1 MRGAT
6 WCQLPKPVKRH
17 YEKIIVACCFLS
29 LFVNIGLNSTS
40 FGVYQ
45 PYIVAT
51 PGIGDAAGS
60 LVLSTRILVSA
71 IAVIAVNRFYD
82 VFNMRVG
89 LTIAMVLTGGAFFI
103 YAAATTLP
111 LFLLGATVGGI
122 AYGLGGFVAT
132 TTLVNRWY
140 KSGIGT
146 AIGVASVGSGVAG
159 FVVPVIATS
168 IIERQSLT
176 AAFAGEGVLALV
188 LAMVVF
194 AFLRNRP
201 SDIGVGPHVSEK
213 VSSGSGNGQAARIS
227 QGIKLSKQERV
238 LVTAAM
244 AMLGAFSLS
253 VTAYLAV
260 LFTSSGFDVHLAALL
275 LSVAGA
281 CLTVSKF
288 VAGELV
294 DRIGTPRASLAM
306 FALLV
311 PGFIMAC
318 MSGLQIVP
326 LAVAATVCIGSGL
339 SLGSVGLSVWS
350 IELSSPDDR
359 VRSIKNYQ
367 IAYSFGG
374 FAMNILPGPLKELTG
389 TYVTAYVLML
399 ALVLGTAFIIL
410 GVYRRAAK
418 RDVA

>member
-1 MRGAT
+1 MWRSIV
-6 WCQLPKPVKRH
+6 LSMKRH
-17 YEKIIVACCFLS
+17 YEKIIVACCFVS

-60 LVLSTRILVSA
+60 LVLSTRILMSA

-89 LTIAMVLTGGAFFI
+89 LTMAMVLTGGAFFI
-103 YAAATTLP
+103 YASATTLP

-140 KSGIGT
+140 RSGIGT
-146 AIGVASVGSGVAG
+146 AIGIASVGSGVAG
-159 FVVPVIATS
+159 FVIPVVVTNIV
-168 IIERQSLT
+168 ERESL
-176 AAFAGEGVLALV
+176 AMAFACEGVLALM
-188 LAMVVF
+188 LALFVF
-194 AFLRNRP
+194 VFLRNRP
-201 SDIGVGPHVSEK
+201 SDIGVEPHESAK
-213 VSSGSGNGQAARIS
+213 VSSNSRSGQAARIS
-227 QGIKLSKQERV
+227 QGVKLSKRERV

-260 LFTSSGFDVHLAALL
+260 LFTSSGFDAHLAALL

-294 DRIGTPRASLAM
+294 DRIGTPRASLVM

-311 PGFIMAC
+311 PGFIMVC

-326 LAVAATVCIGSGL
+326 LAVVATVCIGSGL

-350 IELSSPDDR
+350 IELSSPADR
-359 VRSIKNYQ
+359 ERSIKNYQ

-389 TYVTAYVLML
+389 TYVTAYVIML

-410 GVYRRAAK
+410 GIYHRADK
-418 RDVA
+418 RL

>member
-1 MRGAT
+1 M
-6 WCQLPKPVKRH
+6 KSH

-45 PYIVAT
+45 PHIVAM

-71 IAVIAVNRFYD
+71 FAVIAVNRFYD
-82 VFNMRVG
+82 IFNMRVG
-89 LTIAMVLTGGAFFI
+89 LTIAMALTGVAFFI

-111 LFLLGATVGGI
+111 VFILGATVAGV

-146 AIGVASVGSGVAG
+146 AIGIASVGSGVAG
-159 FVVPVIATS
+159 FLIPVIAS
-168 IIERQSLT
+168 NVIERQSLT
-176 AAFAGEGVLALV
+176 TAFVGDGVLALV
-188 LAMVVF
+188 LALVVF
-194 AFLRNRP
+194 VFLRNRP
-201 SDIGVGPHVSEK
+201 ADIGAEPYVSEK
-213 VSSGSGNGQAARIS
+213 VSSGSGSGQAARIS
-227 QGIKLSKQERV
+227 RGVELSKREHV

-253 VTAYLAV
+253 VTAYYAV
-260 LFTSSGFDVHLAALL
+260 LLTSSGFDAHLAALL
-275 LSVAGA
+275 LSVIGA

-294 DRIGTPRASLAM
+294 DRIGTPRASLIM

-311 PGFIMAC
+311 PGFILAC
-318 MSGLQIVP
+318 MSELQIVP
-326 LAVAATVCIGSGL
+326 LAVVAAVCIGSGL

-350 IELSSPDDR
+350 IELSSPANR

-389 TYVTAYVLML
+389 TYVTAYGLML

-410 GVYRRAAK
+410 NTYRRAAAHE
-418 RDVA
+418 DA